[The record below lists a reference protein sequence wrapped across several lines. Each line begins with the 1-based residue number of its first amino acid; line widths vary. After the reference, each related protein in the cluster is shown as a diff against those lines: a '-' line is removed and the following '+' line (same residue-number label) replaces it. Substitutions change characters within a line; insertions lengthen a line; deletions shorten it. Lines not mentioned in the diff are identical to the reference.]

1 MECTFYIKERIGVTL
16 LHTND
21 SETTKI
27 KYPVCPKWTCEWN
40 FIKARQDPSST
51 AQDWIYWETKSIE
64 KQSASFSFLKVSDE
78 YVLND
83 LAQVIP
89 CDPSGAEGIISFM

>member
-1 MECTFYIKERIGVTL
+1 MSKMDLWKTGKTGSIFY
-16 LHTND
+16 
-21 SETTKI
+21 
-27 KYPVCPKWTCEWN
+27 
-40 FIKARQDPSST
+40 SSRLNL
-51 AQDWIYWETKSIE
+51 SIE

-89 CDPSGAEGIISFM
+89 CDPSGAEGIISFLRLCNIIQ

>member
-1 MECTFYIKERIGVTL
+1 MSKMDLWMKFNKGETGSIFYGSRL
-16 LHTND
+16 NL
-21 SETTKI
+21 
-27 KYPVCPKWTCEWN
+27 
-40 FIKARQDPSST
+40 
-51 AQDWIYWETKSIE
+51 SIE
-64 KQSASFSFLKVSDE
+64 KQSASFSFLKFSDE